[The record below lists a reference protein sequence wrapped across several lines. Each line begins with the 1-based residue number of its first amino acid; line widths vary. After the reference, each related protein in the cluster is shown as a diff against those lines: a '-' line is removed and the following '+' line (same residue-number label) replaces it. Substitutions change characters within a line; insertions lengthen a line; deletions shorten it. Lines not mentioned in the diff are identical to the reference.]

1 MQCSGKIEIQ
11 KRPAL
16 FRHPQSFVDCSMER
30 SIRYI
35 FFIDLESIQHKL
47 SSDYSLNIYFSR
59 RFPYIDGPSFSPY
72 KALQNV
78 DFSKVVYMQFFSGIV
93 LTY

>member
-1 MQCSGKIEIQ
+1 
-11 KRPAL
+11 
-16 FRHPQSFVDCSMER
+16 MER
-30 SIRYI
+30 SIKYN

-59 RFPYIDGPSFSPY
+59 RFPNIEGPSFSPY
-72 KALQNV
+72 KPLQNV
-78 DFSKVVYMQFFSGIV
+78 DYSKFGNMQFFFSGIV